1 MHELSS
7 AGTHRTHS
15 ELFMN
20 CFISS
25 CGYIS
30 FILTSVGMFV
40 QLTDGTLVQTVQQL
54 IK

>member
-20 CFISS
+20 CFVSS

-30 FILTSVGMFV
+30 FILTSVGMFG
-40 QLTDGTLVQTVQQL
+40 QLADVTFLQTVEKL